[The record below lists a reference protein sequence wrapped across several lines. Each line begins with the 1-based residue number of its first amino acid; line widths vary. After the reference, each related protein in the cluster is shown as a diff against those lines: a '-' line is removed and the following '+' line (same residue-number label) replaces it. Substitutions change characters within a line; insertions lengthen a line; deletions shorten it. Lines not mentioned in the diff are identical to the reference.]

1 MNTTL
6 FKKILLS
13 LFILVSLVI
22 IVYGLLFIVSQ
33 MVNIKY
39 YFDHSLPNPIYS
51 NENTIPICR
60 KEFFQELI
68 LFAKI
73 IVGYA
78 IFGLILGIYYI
89 RKK

>member
-1 MNTTL
+1 MNKIL
-6 FKKILLS
+6 LKKILLS
-13 LFILVSLVI
+13 LFILVSLAI
-22 IVYGLLFIVSQ
+22 IVDQLLFVISQ

-51 NENTIPICR
+51 DENTMPICR

-78 IFGLILGIYYI
+78 ICGLIIAICYW
-89 RKK
+89 KK